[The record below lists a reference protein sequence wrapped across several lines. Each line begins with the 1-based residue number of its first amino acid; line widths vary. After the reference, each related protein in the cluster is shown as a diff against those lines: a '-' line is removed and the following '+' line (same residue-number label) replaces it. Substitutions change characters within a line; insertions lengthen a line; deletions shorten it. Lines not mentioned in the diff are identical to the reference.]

1 MTDLNGTYFHES
13 FAALNT
19 IEKRIY
25 ETCPNSLPLWC
36 GELFSNHIVQ
46 IYVKMQTLHVY
57 NGTLGGMQYKSTTA
71 KFQRQ
76 DL

>member
-1 MTDLNGTYFHES
+1 MP
-13 FAALNT
+13 
-19 IEKRIY
+19 KQ
-25 ETCPNSLPLWC
+25 PPLWC